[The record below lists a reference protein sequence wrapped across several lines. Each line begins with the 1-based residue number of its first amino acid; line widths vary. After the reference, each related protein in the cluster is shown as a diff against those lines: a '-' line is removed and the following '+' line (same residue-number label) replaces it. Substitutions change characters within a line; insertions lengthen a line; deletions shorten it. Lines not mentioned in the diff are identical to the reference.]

1 MTGSLILSLQ
11 RHQQVFAGLF
21 ANVSRDQI
29 NWRSERGKWNMLEAV
44 CHLLDEEREDFRA
57 RVKSILDDPTQPL
70 PPIDPE
76 GWVITRKYAEQ
87 DFDITVTGFLNERET
102 SVAWLKSLKDPQ
114 WDNTYQHPKLGPM
127 SARLFLTNWVAHDL
141 LHIRQIT
148 RMHYQY
154 LAANTDISLDYAGKW

>member
-1 MTGSLILSLQ
+1 MLHSLQ
-11 RHQQVFAGLF
+11 RHQQIFAGLLS
-21 ANVSRDQI
+21 NLSPEQV
-29 NWRSERGKWNMLEAV
+29 NWRPEPGKWNLLEVA

-57 RVKSILDDPTQPL
+57 RVKSILEDPSRPL
-70 PPIDPE
+70 SPIDPE
-76 GWVITRKYAEQ
+76 GWVTSRKYAEQ
-87 DFDITVTGFLNERET
+87 DFGKTVTGFLNEREA
-102 SVAWLKSLKDPQ
+102 SVAWLKSLTDPQ